1 MNDFQ
6 DAFISYGRAD
16 SIQFATKLHDRLVEC
31 GLEVWL
37 DKHDIPL
44 SVDFQNQINNGIESA
59 HNFIF
64 IIAPHSVQSPYCLRE
79 VQHAVQYR
87 KRIIPLLHV
96 KADEFLHQTHP
107 IISKLNWIW
116 FQEGI
121 DDFETSFSGLLN
133 VLQSHADY
141 VKQHTWILGQAL
153 EWEKHQKQTRYLLIG
168 QERIQAETWLKQQ
181 FQGQQAPC
189 EPSDLHCE
197 FICESTKNADNLMT
211 QVFISYAAADQDVM
225 IQIAKTLMRQGITI
239 RTHSAEGELTAAV
252 GADIQQGVEQA
263 NDVIYLVSL
272 SSLMS
277 KACQQAVKQAFAY
290 QKRIV
295 ALLIQPPTQPKALAA
310 LQRFACVDFRAY
322 QDAAQYEGAIA
333 KLLNILHQDAHYYE
347 QHKILLVKALKWQR
361 QNRNPSI
368 LLRGYN
374 LHHYETWLKLAKQR
388 SHHTP
393 IPLQAEFITESLNQ
407 PPEAALEVFISY
419 SRTDSDLAR
428 KLNDALQVQGKTTWF
443 DQESIASGTEFQ
455 QEIYRGIENSD
466 NFLFIISP
474 SSIYSPYCNDEVEYA
489 QKLNKRIVTVL
500 HRPVGVQD
508 LHPALASVQW
518 IDFNRYGGDFYAN
531 FSELVR
537 VLDTDRIYV
546 QSHTKWSLQALG
558 WQSDHKNPD
567 LLLRGSELTLATGWL
582 QQAHHQQKQPA
593 PTALQEEFINAS
605 AELSDHLIQQEQE
618 RQRRELEQERA
629 LRKTAQR
636 TTVGA
641 LIGGVALLGVSIAAV
656 LNQIEAW
663 NAENAAQV
671 AQTHTLSASSQLLFS
686 SNQSLEALIAS
697 LQAARKLQQL
707 DSPDPQ
713 LHDQVRA
720 TLQRIVSGI
729 HERNRLEGR
738 VGRVYSASFSPDGQ
752 QLLTS
757 GSGVANLWSITGE
770 RLVSLEGHQGLIRSL
785 SFSPNGWRIAT
796 GDEFST
802 LRLWDLKGNQVAQ
815 LPTSQSKIWSLS
827 FSPNGNQLATGGEDG
842 SVKLWRLDGDRL
854 SFITQFKAIDG
865 SWIEDISFSPD
876 GQLLA
881 VSGLGG
887 TAFLWDLRD
896 TPPTRNIRLKGHED
910 LVYSIRFS
918 PDGQQIATS
927 GQDGTARLWDLNGNL
942 LGELRGHRSWV
953 YSTDFSPDGKQLVT
967 SGQDGTIR
975 LWSLGDRR
983 QLIELSGH
991 QGRVYSALFS
1001 PNGESLISSG
1011 EDGSVRLWE
1020 IGSQPLILSGHAKRV
1035 NSVRFSP
1042 DGQIATTGDDST
1054 VRLWNAAGESIGQF
1068 STNQKRS
1075 LSLAF
1080 SPTEPILAT
1089 SGIDF
1094 TTRLWDFQGNQLAVL
1109 EKSQDWIRAVTFS
1122 PDGQQI
1128 VSAGADGKI
1137 YRWSRTGDLLQEFQ
1151 ADPSEVHSISIS
1163 PDGQTLVAGGDEM
1176 ATLWDL
1182 EGNLLAEFD
1191 HQSRVFSVSFSPDG
1205 STIASAGA
1213 DYRVRLWDLAGNQ
1226 IAELNGHQGQVNSV
1240 SFSPDGNLL
1249 ATGAEDGTARLWD
1262 LTGNQIGEFR
1272 GNQGAIWSVSFSP
1285 DGKNLAAS
1293 GENGITKLWQVEPVE
1308 PLDQLITRGCNWLK
1322 DYLENNPNVEE
1333 GDRQTCP

>member
-1 MNDFQ
+1 MKDFQ

-16 SIQFATKLHDRLVEC
+16 STLFATKLHDQLVEC

-44 SVDFQNQINNGIESA
+44 SVDFQNQINDGIEKA

-79 VQHAVQYR
+79 IQHAVQYR

-96 KADEFLHQTHP
+96 KADDFLHLTHP
-107 IISKLNWIW
+107 IIRKLNWIW

-121 DDFETSFSGLLN
+121 DNFETSFAGLLN

-141 VKQHTWILGQAL
+141 VKQHTWILSQAL
-153 EWEKHQKQTRYLLIG
+153 EWEKHQKQTRCLLIG
-168 QERIQAETWLKQQ
+168 QERIQAENWLREQ

-211 QVFISYAAADQDVM
+211 QVFISYAAADQDAM
-225 IQIAKTLMRQGITI
+225 TQISKTLMRQGITI
-239 RTHSAEGELTAAV
+239 RTHSVEGEVSAAV
-252 GADIQQGVEQA
+252 EANIQQGVEQA
-263 NDVIYLVSL
+263 NNLIYLVSP

-277 KACQQAVKQAFAY
+277 KACQQAVKQAFAD
-290 QKRIV
+290 QKRII
-295 ALLIQPPTQPKALAA
+295 ALLVQPPTQPKALAA
-310 LQRFACVDFRAY
+310 LQRFTCIDFRAY
-322 QDAAQYEGAIA
+322 QDAALYETAIA

-361 QNRNPSI
+361 QNRNSSI

-374 LHHYETWLKLAKQR
+374 LQHYETWLKLAKQR

-393 IPLQAEFITESLNQ
+393 IPLQAEFIAESLNQ
-407 PPEAALEVFISY
+407 PPEAALEVFVSY
-419 SRTDSDLAR
+419 SRADSDLAR

-455 QEIYRGIENSD
+455 QEIYRGIESSD

-474 SSIYSPYCNDEVEYA
+474 SSIYSPYCKDEVEYA

-500 HRPVGVQD
+500 HRPVTVQD
-508 LHPALASVQW
+508 LHPALASIQW
-518 IDFNRYGGDFYAN
+518 IDFNRYVGDFYAN

-546 QSHTKWSLQALG
+546 QSHTKWSLQALE
-558 WQSDHKNPD
+558 WQHDHKNPD
-567 LLLRGSELTLATGWL
+567 LLLRGSELMLAKGWL
-582 QQAHHQQKQPA
+582 QQAQHQQKQPA
-593 PTALQEEFINAS
+593 PTALQEEFIIAS
-605 AELSDHLIQQEQE
+605 AESSDRLIQQEQE
-618 RQRRELEQERA
+618 RQKRELEQERA

-671 AQTHTLSASSQLLFS
+671 AQIHTLSASSQLLFS

-707 DSPDPQ
+707 DSPDAQ
-713 LHDQVRA
+713 LHDQVRGS
-720 TLQRIVSGI
+720 LQRIVSGI
-729 HERNRLEGR
+729 REHNRL
-738 VGRVYSASFSPDGQ
+738 VGRVSRVYSISFSPNGQ

-757 GSGVANLWSITGE
+757 GSGIANLWRATGE
-770 RLVSLEGHQGLIRSL
+770 PLVQLGGHEGLIRSL

-796 GDEFST
+796 GDQSST
-802 LRLWDLKGNQVAQ
+802 LRLWDLKGNQVAKV
-815 LPTSQSKIWSLS
+815 PTNQTKIWSLS
-827 FSPNGNQLATGGEDG
+827 FNPNGDQLATGGEDG
-842 SVKLWRLDGDRL
+842 TVKLWRLEGDRIT
-854 SFITQFKAIDG
+854 FITQFKAIDG

-887 TAFLWDLRD
+887 TAFLWDLSGTSPSR
-896 TPPTRNIRLKGHED
+896 RVRLTGHED
-910 LVYSIRFS
+910 LVYSISFS
-918 PDGQQIATS
+918 PDGEQIATS
-927 GQDGTARLWDLNGNL
+927 AQDGTARLWNLDGNL
-942 LGELRGHRSWV
+942 LGELRGHNGWV
-953 YSTDFSPDGKQLVT
+953 YSTDFSPDGRQLVT
-967 SGQDGTIR
+967 SGQDSTIR

-983 QLIELSGH
+983 QLAELSGH
-991 QGRVYSALFS
+991 QGRVYDVRFS
-1001 PNGESLISSG
+1001 LDGNRLISSG
-1011 EDGSVRLWE
+1011 EDGIVRLWE
-1020 IGSQPLILSGHAKRV
+1020 LGNQPLALSRHVKRAT
-1035 NSVRFSP
+1035 SVRFSP
-1042 DGQIATTGDDST
+1042 DGQIGTTGDDGM
-1054 VRLWNAAGESIGQF
+1054 VRLWNAAGESIRQF
-1068 STNQKRS
+1068 PTSQNRS

-1094 TTRLWDFQGNQLAVL
+1094 TTRLWDFQGNQLAIL
-1109 EKSQDWIRAVTFS
+1109 EKSQDWIRAVSFS

-1128 VSAGADGKI
+1128 VAAGADGKV
-1137 YRWSRTGDLLQEFQ
+1137 YQWNRAGELLHEFQ
-1151 ADPSEVHSISIS
+1151 ADASEIHSISIS
-1163 PDGQTLVAGGDEM
+1163 PDGQTLATGGDEL
-1176 ATLWDL
+1176 AALWDFQ
-1182 EGNLLAEFD
+1182 GNSLAKLD
-1191 HQSRVFSVSFSPDG
+1191 HQSRVLSVSFSPDG
-1205 STIASAGA
+1205 KTVASAGA
-1213 DYRVRLWDLAGNQ
+1213 DYRVRLWDLEGNQ
-1226 IAELNGHQGQVNSV
+1226 IAQFSGHRGQINSV
-1240 SFSPDGNLL
+1240 SFSPDGKLL
-1249 ATGAEDGTARLWD
+1249 ATGAEDGTARIWD
-1262 LTGNQIGEFR
+1262 LTGNQMGEFK

-1285 DGKNLAAS
+1285 DGKTLAAS
-1293 GENGITKLWQVEPVE
+1293 GENGITKLWRVEPIE
-1308 PLDQLITRGCNWLK
+1308 TLDQLLTRGCDWLR
-1322 DYLENNPNVEE
+1322 DYLQYNPDVEE
-1333 GDRQTCP
+1333 SDRQTCS